1 VANTYTGSLLK
12 IIARF
17 FLKASNMQ
25 DPLWRFTQLKYAFPE
40 YQGIF
45 FKWKNKI
52 DVGTKGAM
60 KILEL
65 SIHF

>member
-1 VANTYTGSLLK
+1 
-12 IIARF
+12 
-17 FLKASNMQ
+17 MQ